1 MGRRGAPPWDGL
13 TLEEDRCS
21 AFGNRHRLRRCWRT
35 RSARN
40 RVPRVHTLRDFRHGA
55 CPTTA
60 FPLLALRRDELLSK
74 SPSRVYTRCVIL
86 DGGGSFQPPD
96 ARNRVPCVHTLRDF
110 RHGRSLLGVLSQL
123 AGRLA
128 SLLPESA
135 SCVYTRGAISGT
147 AKPDGR
153 EMKSRGARATR
164 TRSRGKVPPL
174 IHATLAASLAALL
187 YESFVGAPQL
197 GNLWTS
203 ALAQGEAIVGR
214 GMEEPIVR
222 LWISLGAIF
231 PRRALCHG
239 RGLT

>member
-1 MGRRGAPPWDGL
+1 MGRANPRGESLLRLWQ
-13 TLEEDRCS
+13 S
-21 AFGNRHRLRRCWRT
+21 AS
-35 RSARN
+35 SAQVLANEVCPKSRPTCTHAA
-40 RVPRVHTLRDFRHGA
+40 RFPTW
-55 CPTTA
+55 CMPTTA

-96 ARNRVPCVHTLRDF
+96 ARNRVPRVHTSRDF

-135 SCVYTRGAISGT
+135 SRVYTRGAISGT

-197 GNLWTS
+197 GIYGL
-203 ALAQGEAIVGR
+203 
-214 GMEEPIVR
+214 PR
-222 LWISLGAIF
+222 L
-231 PRRALCHG
+231 RRARPSLAEEWKSPFSI
-239 RGLT
+239 RGSLWVPSFLVELFATVGD